1 MKRKHIVT
9 TSLGLV
15 FVLALM
21 CFTVFAVN
29 SVDLSKKRES
39 INASQN
45 EKVSLEK
52 TNEKL
57 DHSWSDIKKSL
68 KDINLSE
75 YNQIDI
81 ENLPL
86 FSEGKGSITDKN
98 KVQSI
103 IKNTIKPHFGE
114 LTIGSTE
121 PLILVKNDGNA
132 VLFCYKTANG
142 TNIIHIHEFNDKEKN
157 WSETTKNIDGEVPL
171 KD

>member
-1 MKRKHIVT
+1 MVVIVLICYIRK
-9 TSLGLV
+9 SCGLKIDV
-15 FVLALM
+15 
-21 CFTVFAVN
+21 
-29 SVDLSKKRES
+29 ES
-39 INASQN
+39 TNIGKNQFQINI
-45 EKVSLEK
+45 
-52 TNEKL
+52 
-57 DHSWSDIKKSL
+57 HR
-68 KDINLSE
+68 
-75 YNQIDI
+75 
-81 ENLPL
+81 
-86 FSEGKGSITDKN
+86 SITDKN

-171 KD
+171 KDQRNI